1 MYSFY
6 LKNPELS
13 KKKLQLL
20 CKYCH
25 IEKSKEEIK
34 EVSKY
39 LEILWFTEPNC
50 RNYYLKEDEEEEEEE
65 TKHKNKKV

>member
-1 MYSFY
+1 MLLERDHIYTDCYKQKKKNRSSLYSFY

-39 LEILWFTEPNC
+39 LEIL
-50 RNYYLKEDEEEEEEE
+50 
-65 TKHKNKKV
+65 